1 MTEEEKNELADAFR
15 SYDWIISYTNP
26 IAEKLYLHNTAAP
39 PYIEKR
45 VNEYKEGECT
55 RYYIENRIKPPY
67 ILSSM
72 FINRLLLE
80 IVREGI
86 PLYKVGNKEISC
98 VADIKRLW
106 NAAGVTRTILEY
118 KELYQIAAYLEP
130 QRLKIEK
137 KLMLKLKPEKQSLPA
152 IKPETGKQKILSVQS
167 VSSAY
172 SWSIN
177 IGKSE
182 VLSNGKRIA
191 TLTGIPFKIFKCL
204 YKNKGKF
211 VKNEILEKCWDS
223 KPDYEHFL
231 VDTMNG
237 LETELKN
244 GLKTFEGI
252 NVQGKIIESKKTD
265 KRKITAYKLPI

>member
-1 MTEEEKNELADAFR
+1 MTEEKNELILAFR
-15 SYDWIISYTNP
+15 SYSWIIFNTNP
-26 IAEKLYLHNTAAP
+26 ITEKLGLCRRVVPT
-39 PYIEKR
+39 YIKKE
-45 VNEYKEGECT
+45 VDEYKEGECT
-55 RYYIENRIKPPY
+55 RYYIENKIKPPD
-67 ILSSM
+67 ILSSIS
-72 FINRLLLE
+72 INRLLIQL
-80 IVREGI
+80 VQKGI

-118 KELYQIAAYLEP
+118 KELYQIAAYLQP
-130 QRLKIEK
+130 QNLKIEK
-137 KLMLKLKPEKQSLPA
+137 NLMLKLEPEKQSLPA

-191 TLTGIPFKIFKCL
+191 KLTGILFKIFKCL

-211 VKNEILEKCWDS
+211 VKNEILEKCWDN

>member
-1 MTEEEKNELADAFR
+1 MTEEEKIEIADAFR

-137 KLMLKLKPEKQSLPA
+137 KLMLKLKPEKKGTPA
-152 IKPETGKQKILSVQS
+152 STPQDAAK
-167 VSSAY
+167 
-172 SWSIN
+172 
-177 IGKSE
+177 
-182 VLSNGKRIA
+182 
-191 TLTGIPFKIFKCL
+191 
-204 YKNKGKF
+204 
-211 VKNEILEKCWDS
+211 
-223 KPDYEHFL
+223 
-231 VDTMNG
+231 
-237 LETELKN
+237 
-244 GLKTFEGI
+244 
-252 NVQGKIIESKKTD
+252 VQGVTTFPLSPGTKVSDIKMIFLNDRTARITVKGETRTLDYAQMGFSHKQTGDLKPLWYAMLEYAEGGGARNVSMKIRHFINEFSVFPQ
-265 KRKITAYKLPI
+265 RIFPV